1 MSVSIWS
8 LSRLRINFDR
18 LENNSIFAGSNK
30 GTSCMIDKLVYE
42 TPIVEIVEIVPES
55 VLAGSVEDPEV
66 NPEID
71 W

>member
-1 MSVSIWS
+1 M
-8 LSRLRINFDR
+8 
-18 LENNSIFAGSNK
+18 ENNSIFAGSNK
-30 GTSCMIDKLVYE
+30 DTSCMIDKLVYE

>member
-1 MSVSIWS
+1 
-8 LSRLRINFDR
+8 
-18 LENNSIFAGSNK
+18 
-30 GTSCMIDKLVYE
+30 MIVMLVYE

>member
-1 MSVSIWS
+1 MSASIWS
-8 LSRLRINFDR
+8 RSRLRINFDR

-30 GTSCMIDKLVYE
+30 DTSCMIDKLVYE
-42 TPIVEIVEIVPES
+42 TPMVEIVEIVPES